1 MIAVRLAFINFSYGR
16 HCGRVN
22 FVDDVLYYEK
32 ACTPYAA
39 PNRRAGA
46 AHTPRKISGEET
58 RSTRN
63 LIKPYE
69 WNSVKAS
76 SSHRSPASTS
86 SSSFSQISTP
96 ALTRASTPASPPEL
110 NVHMGYIHILDV
122 PLHTPQF
129 IPRSPQSPAMMRAF
143 QAMDL
148 RTLLARE
155 DVAPLAPLRAASPP
169 LLDTPV
175 PFVNAVTEAADRAVP
190 AAGLGLCYSDGRPIP
205 YTSGFGSASMSYD

>member
-1 MIAVRLAFINFSYGR
+1 
-16 HCGRVN
+16 
-22 FVDDVLYYEK
+22 
-32 ACTPYAA
+32 
-39 PNRRAGA
+39 
-46 AHTPRKISGEET
+46 
-58 RSTRN
+58 
-63 LIKPYE
+63 
-69 WNSVKAS
+69 
-76 SSHRSPASTS
+76 
-86 SSSFSQISTP
+86 
-96 ALTRASTPASPPEL
+96 
-110 NVHMGYIHILDV
+110 
-122 PLHTPQF
+122 
-129 IPRSPQSPAMMRAF
+129 MMRAF